1 MMTTRFIGSAFIF
14 AAITCIFAVPIQ
26 QLHDE
31 TMGLNEG
38 VYTQPELAEALAR
51 SYAALEW
58 AQRNDEL
65 SDEDIQVRNLDHI
78 GGGNLL
84 RQLQERHNGPRL
96 RNLDSIGG
104 GNLLRSLERSEYQR
118 QNQMQSR
125 PNNYKCAGRIQNSRD
140 ETRAHLRQPSHLNP
154 GLTFENRDSDLRR
167 KSGWPITVNGME
179 IYEGSLKRNIDEID
193 RTGFDNFVKRNFDE
207 IDRSGWD
214 SFVKRR
220 IANAYLAARQH

>member
-14 AAITCIFAVPIQ
+14 AAITCIFAVPI

-51 SYAALEW
+51 SYAAL
-58 AQRNDEL
+58 
-65 SDEDIQVRNLDHI
+65 
-78 GGGNLL
+78 G
-84 RQLQERHNGPRL
+84 
-96 RNLDSIGG
+96 
-104 GNLLRSLERSEYQR
+104 
-118 QNQMQSR
+118 
-125 PNNYKCAGRIQNSRD
+125 AGRIQNSRD
-140 ETRAHLRQPSHLNP
+140 ETRAHFRQPSRLNP